1 MQFLTVLIIAVALAM
16 DVFAVSIATGVVLK
30 RVDVRQTFRM
40 AWHFGLFQAVM
51 PIIGWSAGLT
61 IRSFIEKYDH
71 WAAFALLSFV
81 GLHMI
86 REAFKEDNEIS
97 VQKDPTR
104 GMVLIILSVAT
115 SIDALTVGF
124 SFSLLKV
131 SIWIP
136 AVIIGIVSILFSI
149 IGLKIGKRLGEL
161 SSVSKYAEI
170 AGGIVLIL
178 IGVKILFEHGVF
190 SVLLS
195 AS

>member
-1 MQFLTVLIIAVALAM
+1 MQFLTVFIIAVALAM

-149 IGLKIGKRLGEL
+149 IGLKIGKGLGEL

>member
-1 MQFLTVLIIAVALAM
+1 MQFITVLFIAVALAM

-51 PIIGWSAGLT
+51 PIIGWIAGLSV
-61 IRSFIEKYDH
+61 RSFIDKYDH

-86 REAFKEDNEIS
+86 RDAFKEEDNKLS

-104 GMVLIILSVAT
+104 GMVLIVLSIAT

-124 SFSLLKV
+124 SFSLLNV

-149 IGLKIGKRLGEL
+149 VGLNIGKGLGEL
-161 SSVSKYAEI
+161 SFVGKHAEI
-170 AGGIVLIL
+170 SGGIVLIL
-178 IGVKILFEHGVF
+178 IGVKILYEHGVF
-190 SVLLS
+190 
-195 AS
+195 

>member
-1 MQFLTVLIIAVALAM
+1 
-16 DVFAVSIATGVVLK
+16 
-30 RVDVRQTFRM
+30 
-40 AWHFGLFQAVM
+40 M

-61 IRSFIEKYDH
+61 VRSLIEKYDH
-71 WAAFALLSFV
+71 WAAFTLLVFV

-86 REAFKEDNEIS
+86 REVFKDDDKSSE
-97 VQKDPTR
+97 QKDPTK

-115 SIDALTVGF
+115 SIDALAVGF
-124 SFSLLKV
+124 TFSLLRV

-149 IGLKIGKRLGEL
+149 IGLKIGKGLGEL

-178 IGVKILFEHGVF
+178 IGVKILYEHGVF
-190 SVLLS
+190 
-195 AS
+195 

>member
-1 MQFLTVLIIAVALAM
+1 MQFLTVLFIAIALAM
-16 DVFAVSIATGVVLK
+16 DVFAVSIATGIVLK

-51 PIIGWSAGLT
+51 PIIGWIAGLSV
-61 IRSFIEKYDH
+61 RSFIDKYDH
-71 WAAFALLSFV
+71 WAVFALLFFV

-86 REAFKEDNEIS
+86 REAFKEEDNEIS

-104 GMVLIILSVAT
+104 GMVLIVLSIAT

-124 SFSLLKV
+124 SFSLLNV

-136 AVIIGIVSILFSI
+136 ALIIGIVSILFSI
-149 IGLKIGKRLGEL
+149 VGLNIGKGLGKL
-161 SSVSKYAEI
+161 SFVGKYAEI

-178 IGVKILFEHGVF
+178 IGVKILYEHGVF
-190 SVLLS
+190 
-195 AS
+195 

>member
-1 MQFLTVLIIAVALAM
+1 MQFLTVLFIAVALAM

-40 AWHFGLFQAVM
+40 AWHFGLFQTVM
-51 PIIGWSAGLT
+51 PIIGWIAGLT
-61 IRSFIEKYDH
+61 VRSFIDKYDH

-81 GLHMI
+81 GFHMI

-97 VQKDPTR
+97 AQKDPTR
-104 GMVLIILSVAT
+104 GMVLIILSMAT

-149 IGLKIGKRLGEL
+149 VGLKIGKGLGKL
-161 SSVSKYAEI
+161 SFVSRYAEI
-170 AGGIVLIL
+170 TGGIVLIL
-178 IGVKILFEHGVF
+178 IGVKILYEHGVF
-190 SVLLS
+190 
-195 AS
+195 